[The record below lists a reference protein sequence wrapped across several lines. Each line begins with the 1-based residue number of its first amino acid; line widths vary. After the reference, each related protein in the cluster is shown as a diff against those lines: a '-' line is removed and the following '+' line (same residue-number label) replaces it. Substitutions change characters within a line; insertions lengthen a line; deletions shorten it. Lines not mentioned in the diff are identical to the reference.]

1 MLKKIAIFLFFIQVN
16 FLFSDNVNVYFGT
29 GGKEAKGIYQAVF
42 NTDSG
47 KLSKVKLAAEIRSPG
62 FLAMNMSKT
71 HLYAVGS
78 IKEPVVAAY
87 RIDKDGSLS
96 FINSTPIGDGG
107 AAHIAVHSSNKFL
120 MTAQYGGGSTAVF
133 KIAEDGSVSERVQL
147 IEHKGG
153 SKVVERR
160 QESPHPHW
168 TGFSPNGDYAFVPDL
183 GLDKIVI
190 YKVQQD
196 EAAPLS
202 SHSFAQS
209 LPGAGPRH
217 MRFSIDGKYIYLL
230 NELTLSVTTFAYDAA
245 KGTTERKTTTKA
257 LSERVKAK
265 EAFNSA
271 SEILVHPNGKFVYSA
286 NRGNDSV
293 TVYQADVET
302 GFLRVQE
309 VESIRGSWP
318 RNINLDPTAKWLLA
332 AGAHSNTIS
341 VFSVD
346 QNDGGLTFQTKNIS
360 QVPGSICILF
370 GK

>member
-1 MLKKIAIFLFFIQVN
+1 MLKTTAIFLFFIQIN
-16 FLFSDNVNVYFGT
+16 FLYADNVNVYFGT
-29 GGKEAKGIYQAVF
+29 SGKEAKGIYQAIF
-42 NTDSG
+42 NTDNG

-62 FLAMNMSKT
+62 FLAMNASKT

-87 RIDKDGSLS
+87 SIKEDGSLL

-107 AAHIAVHSSNKFL
+107 AAHISVHPSNSFV

-133 KIAEDGSVSERVQL
+133 KIAENGAVSERVQL
-147 IEHKGG
+147 IEHEGG

-160 QESPHPHW
+160 QDSPHPHW
-168 TGFSPNGDYAFVPDL
+168 TGFSPKGDYAFVPDL
-183 GLDKIVI
+183 GLDKIMI
-190 YKVQQD
+190 YKVQD
-196 EAAPLS
+196 KATPLS
-202 SHSFAQS
+202 SHGFAQA
-209 LPGAGPRH
+209 LAGAGPRH

-230 NELTLSVTTFAYDAA
+230 NELTLSVTTFAYDSAR
-245 KGTTERKTTTKA
+245 GTTERKTTTKA
-257 LSERVKAK
+257 LSERVKDK
-265 EAFNSA
+265 EAFNSS

-293 TVYQADVET
+293 TVYHADVDT

-341 VFSVD
+341 VFSVN
-346 QNDGGLTFQTKNIS
+346 QNDGELTFQTRNIV
-360 QVPGSICILF
+360 QAPGSICILF